1 MIDGN
6 AQTEQPAGPAESVQL
21 ASSGSMP
28 PAAAGSFTTSLR
40 NLLAPL
46 LAMYGG
52 QLLIGFRPELR
63 NWGIAVVAAS
73 LLLLVMRLRPR
84 IAGWPSDALQITI
97 GLLLGLP
104 LALDVA
110 YFKVVTPPGSLIFL
124 WAVSCALVILAVSNF
139 RRQAIRLHLAPLRPL
154 DRWDALVLGMLLLG
168 ALLLRLPA
176 IETIPWG
183 ADPDEGTLAQFA
195 VDAATGAARDP
206 FATGWATHPT
216 LQFFFNGLWIR
227 LFGRTFLAMRLPAMV
242 MGVLAVAAIYLFAR
256 VGYGRRIAIMAG
268 ILAMGSDV
276 AIHFSR
282 LGVNNISDTL
292 FMAWTMA
299 GLWAAGATGNPL
311 VYAFAGLGLGLGQ
324 YYYFGARAIPFVV
337 AANVLVWLIADR
349 RGVLR
354 AWYLLLGGLLVTV
367 VVAEPLI
374 GYWLRTPG
382 SVSQHMDLTVP
393 FSSFMQEK
401 ATQLNLSVGQL
412 WWQQVR
418 DSLLVFTVLPDRGTF
433 YNPPQALLH
442 PLQAP
447 FFLVGL
453 LVVFAKWRRPINQG
467 LLAWGLIVLT
477 LGSILMNHPAAFHR
491 LLGIVP
497 MVIVTVA
504 IGIDAG
510 ADALAKAIRWRP
522 GRVAWPRRASHIIA
536 GGALV
541 ILTAATINYYF
552 RIYNLRV
559 SFKSPN
565 QEAVTIAALEY
576 EHQHG
581 QGAFLLCTQD
591 TVDAAGRVYHPPIV
605 YVAGEAFRGCAPAIV
620 DQIGTQRPLYFY
632 FLTDQFDVIPQYVAR
647 FPGGS
652 LKDYYR
658 RADGLKIMTRYAVEA
673 IAP

>member
-1 MIDGN
+1 MIDSN
-6 AQTEQPAGPAESVQL
+6 VPTEQPAFP
-21 ASSGSMP
+21 GSMIP
-28 PAAAGSFTTSLR
+28 EVTGGIAPSVR

-46 LAMYGG
+46 LGMYGG
-52 QLLIGFRPELR
+52 QLLVGFKPELR
-63 NWGIAVVAAS
+63 SWGIAAVAAS
-73 LLLLVMRLRPR
+73 LLLLALRLRPR
-84 IAGWPSDALQITI
+84 TAGWPSDGLQIAI

-110 YFKVVTPPGSLIFL
+110 YFKVVTPPWSLILL
-124 WAVSCALVILAVSNF
+124 WAVSCALVILAVSNL
-139 RRQAIRLHLAPLRPL
+139 RRQAIRLQLTPLHPL
-154 DRWDALVLGMLLLG
+154 DRWDALVLVLLLLG

-176 IETIPWG
+176 VETIPWG
-183 ADPDEGTLAQFA
+183 ADPDEGTMAQSA

-206 FATGWATHPT
+206 FATGWVTHPT
-216 LQFFFNGLWIR
+216 LQFFFNGLWIQ

-268 ILAMGSDV
+268 VLAMGSDV

-311 VYAFAGLGLGLGQ
+311 AFAAAGFGLGFGQ

-349 RGVLR
+349 RGVWR
-354 AWYLLLGGLLVTV
+354 ARYLLLGGLLVTL

-401 ATQLNLSVGQL
+401 ANQLSLSIGQL
-412 WWQQVR
+412 WRQQIR

-447 FFLVGL
+447 LFLVGL
-453 LVVFAKWRRPINQG
+453 LVVFARWRRPINQG

-510 ADALAKAIRWRP
+510 AEALVRAIRWRP
-522 GRVAWPRRASHIIA
+522 GRVACSKRTSHIIA
-536 GGALV
+536 GGVLV

-576 EHQHG
+576 EHQRG

-591 TVDAAGRVYHPPIV
+591 TVDAAGKVFHPPIV

-620 DQIGTQRPLYFY
+620 DQIGAQRPLYVY
-632 FLTDQFDVIPQYVAR
+632 FLTDQFDAIPQYVAR

-652 LKDYYR
+652 LRDYYR
-658 RADGLKIMTRYAVEA
+658 RTDGLKIMTRYAVEA
-673 IAP
+673 MAP